1 MKNIIKY
8 IILFMCIAVSTTSCK
23 KDFLNTEPLTSFSDI
38 AVWSDPILI
47 QTFIDGIYSNVN
59 NPTNGGDGVLKG
71 EFVDEMHDQ
80 WYSFYDFN
88 NSLLT
93 PDNNNAKWFHE
104 NWAKLYKNIR
114 ACNLFFDKID
124 GVTTFDNTLT
134 NGVLLKDRMRG
145 EVHFLR
151 GYLYSQ
157 LVNLYGGVPLV
168 KISLG
173 LNDEVNLPR
182 DAYADCIQFIV
193 DECDSAAALL
203 PLVESGKNQGRVTK
217 GAALTLKARVLLSA
231 ASDLYN
237 TPVFPGYAHPEL
249 IGYVGGDRTAR
260 WQAAKAAA
268 KAVMDLGIYSLYKA
282 VPEPGDSVAQNYADI
297 FVKDGTEED
306 IWVRYYKTTP
316 LSFQRELNLLSL
328 VAGPNGWHLY
338 GEDTPVGELVD
349 DYEMSD
355 GSSFSWSDPTKAME
369 PYKNREPRF
378 YASILY
384 EGVKFRPRPVDI
396 QPLDPVGVIQAGKWE
411 KWDNSTNSMY
421 EKFGLDTRE
430 SPVEGFNAGYTG
442 YYLRKFI
449 DPAVDGQFSTD
460 GTPWRYM
467 RYAEVLLNYAE
478 ACIELNQDAEAR
490 TYINMIRTRAGMPD
504 VTESGMALR
513 DRYRHER
520 RIEFFGEENRF
531 FDVRRW
537 VIGPQAYQ
545 QFSGVKIVYRLNSD
559 HSTSTIPEITPF
571 VLQDCNWLNRAYF
584 FPITRDEL
592 NKNSML
598 VQNPDY
604 N

>member
-1 MKNIIKY
+1 M
-8 IILFMCIAVSTTSCK
+8 
-23 KDFLNTEPLTSFSDI
+23 
-38 AVWSDPILI
+38 
-47 QTFIDGIYSNVN
+47 
-59 NPTNGGDGVLKG
+59 
-71 EFVDEMHDQ
+71 
-80 WYSFYDFN
+80 
-88 NSLLT
+88 
-93 PDNNNAKWFHE
+93 
-104 NWAKLYKNIR
+104 
-114 ACNLFFDKID
+114 
-124 GVTTFDNTLT
+124 
-134 NGVLLKDRMRG
+134 
-145 EVHFLR
+145 LR
-151 GYLYSQ
+151 
-157 LVNLYGGVPLV
+157 V
-168 KISLG
+168 I
-173 LNDEVNLPR
+173 
-182 DAYADCIQFIV
+182 
-193 DECDSAAALL
+193 
-203 PLVESGKNQGRVTK
+203 
-217 GAALTLKARVLLSA
+217 
-231 ASDLYN
+231 LYN
-237 TPVFPGYAHPEL
+237 TSVFPGYAHPEL
-249 IGYVGGDRTAR
+249 IGYVGGDRIAR

-282 VPEPGDSVAQNYADI
+282 VPEPGDSIAQNYADI

-306 IWVRYYKTTP
+306 IWVRYYKATP
-316 LSFQRELNLLSL
+316 LSFQSQLNQLSL

-355 GSSFSWSDPTKAME
+355 GSSFSWSDPSKAIE

-384 EGVKFRPRPVDI
+384 EGVKFKPRPIDI

-449 DPAVDGQFSTD
+449 NPAVDGQFNTD

-467 RYAEVLLNYAE
+467 RYAEVLLDYAE
-478 ACIELNQDAEAR
+478 ACIELNQDLEAR

-504 VTESGMALR
+504 VTESGSALR

-520 RIEFFGEENRF
+520 RIELFGEENRF

-545 QFSGVKIVYRLNSD
+545 QFSGVKIVYRLKSD
-559 HSTSTIPEITPF
+559 HTTSTIPEITPF
-571 VLQDCNWLNRAYF
+571 VLQDCNWLDQAYF
-584 FPITRDEL
+584 FPITRDEM